1 MTDLPFG
8 SVTKPGVIHLAGV
21 IQLKLNLF
29 DSHVHS
35 VQSHDGRD
43 TTGEICA
50 WALDHGVMGVCVTDH
65 FECDIPDQQADIGK
79 TLRETALLQE
89 KNKGRIRLTR
99 GVELAQGHLL
109 PETASGLLDKL
120 DFDFVLGS
128 VHCAAPGT
136 DIGVIDFNDPAVRVS
151 EVLDAYFRSSY
162 EMAKWGRFDA
172 MAHFGYPERY
182 IWGKYRIPVN
192 FLPYEDLIQETLR
205 LLAEGGKG
213 LEVNTSGYRQGLGKT
228 IPVLGI
234 LKRYYQLGGRTV
246 TLGSDAHRAE
256 DIAADFDVAMDILT
270 GIGFQY
276 FAFYRERQPVMLK
289 LI

>member
-1 MTDLPFG
+1 M
-8 SVTKPGVIHLAGV
+8 
-21 IQLKLNLF
+21 KLNLF

-35 VQSHDGRD
+35 DRSHDGSS
-43 TTGEICA
+43 TAEELCA

-65 FECDIPDQQADIGK
+65 FECDIPDQQADIEK
-79 TLRETALLQE
+79 TLREVTRLQE
-89 KNKGRIRLTR
+89 RNKGRIRLTR
-99 GVELAQGHLL
+99 GIELAQGHLL
-109 PETASGLLDKL
+109 PETASAILDKTE
-120 DFDFVLGS
+120 FDFVLGS
-128 VHCAAPGT
+128 VHCATPGI
-136 DIGVIDFNDPAVRVS
+136 DIGYINFNDPAVKVS
-151 EVLDAYFRSSY
+151 EVLESYFQSSY
-162 EMAKWGRFDA
+162 RMAKWGRFDA

-192 FLPYEDLIQETLR
+192 FLPYEEVIQETLR
-205 LLAEGGKG
+205 LLVQNGKG

-234 LKRYYQLGGRTV
+234 LKRYFQLGGRTV

-276 FAFYRERQPVMLK
+276 FAFYREHQPVMLK